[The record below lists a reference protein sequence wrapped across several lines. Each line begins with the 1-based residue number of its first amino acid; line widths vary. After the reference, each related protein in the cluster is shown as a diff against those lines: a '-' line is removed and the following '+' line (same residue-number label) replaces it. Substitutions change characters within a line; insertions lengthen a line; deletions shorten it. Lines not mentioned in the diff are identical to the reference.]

1 MRTPKFVGQQ
11 LGSFEILSL
20 LGAGGPP
27 PLASAL
33 MRELRRGLAEAQQ
46 RPRP

>member
-1 MRTPKFVGQQ
+1 MQTPSFVGQQ

-27 PLASAL
+27 PLAV
-33 MRELRRGLAEAQQ
+33 
-46 RPRP
+46 RPWASYGAVSP